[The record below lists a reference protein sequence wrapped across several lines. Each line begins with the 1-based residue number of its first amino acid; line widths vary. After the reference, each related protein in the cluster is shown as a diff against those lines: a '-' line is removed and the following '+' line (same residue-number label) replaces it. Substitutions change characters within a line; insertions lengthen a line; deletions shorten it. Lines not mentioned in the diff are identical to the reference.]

1 MVLKVLL
8 QVLIQFQLQAVVVV
22 VLTMVKMLLLVV
34 LEVVAGMAVMVLLEQ
49 QMKVTQVEMVV
60 VQGFVNSFIRFL
72 TFSILAP

>member
-22 VLTMVKMLLLVV
+22 GLTMVKMLLLVV

-60 VQGFVNSFIRFL
+60 VHTVLVAVVVLVQ
-72 TFSILAP
+72 